1 MDRAS
6 TDRPMMYSLRV
17 RRSEAYFVRIKGCQ
31 LTLATELVNA
41 EKLTRSKAEV
51 IQKLLMEEWGPS
63 DLVEN
68 PIPSH
73 GMGGE

>member
-1 MDRAS
+1 M
-6 TDRPMMYSLRV
+6 LV
-17 RRSEAYFVRIKGCQ
+17 
-31 LTLATELVNA
+31 TELVNA
-41 EKLTRSKAEV
+41 EKLTRSEAEV